1 MAILRIE
8 NMLLWDGTASGV
20 LSSGALEAVDGAI
33 TYVGPAAGLPEAAQ
47 PADLRET
54 IDGAGMLL
62 MPGMVNAHTHLAMT
76 LFRGYADDMPLK
88 PWLEEKIW
96 PIEMKLTGEDVY
108 WGSML
113 GIVEMLRAGV
123 TCFNDMYHFFED
135 GTRAAVDGGIRAL
148 PSGVLLGF
156 VGDPLENLKKAV
168 EFALRSRTERITPM
182 LGPHAPYTCSD
193 ELLRAV
199 RDAALEHGLAV
210 HIHLSETQQEVA
222 DSVGAHG
229 ATPVRHL
236 ADLGLLDGHVTAAHC
251 VHLTDEDT
259 EILTEKRVGIAHCPG
274 SNMKLASGFQPL
286 PKLLEAG
293 ALVGLGTDGAASNN
307 NLDLLEEA
315 RLAALLHKG
324 FSGDPTVINA
334 HQALRMATI
343 GGAAAVG
350 LEQQIGTLEVG
361 KRADCILVNLQGA
374 HTQPLFDVES
384 QMVYAAQSSDVDTVI
399 VDGEVLVKGGQLTRL
414 DEAEVIARATACAR
428 RLAGG

>member
-1 MAILRIE
+1 MATLRIE
-8 NMLLWDGTASGV
+8 NARLWDGTEAATLAGA
-20 LSSGALEAVDGAI
+20 ALEAVDGVI
-33 TYVGPAAGLPEAAQ
+33 TYVGPASGLAERGQ
-47 PADLRET
+47 PQGRAEI
-54 IDGAGMLL
+54 IDGNAMLL

-135 GTRAAVDGGIRAL
+135 GTRAAQDGGIRAL

-156 VGDPLENLKKAV
+156 VGDPLENLKQAV
-168 EFALRSRTERITPM
+168 EFALRTRTGRITPM

-199 RDAALEHGLAV
+199 RDAALEHDISV
-210 HIHLSETQQEVA
+210 HIHLSETRQEVE
-222 DSVGAHG
+222 DSLKAHG
-229 ATPVRHL
+229 VTPVRHL
-236 ADLGLLDGHVTAAHC
+236 ADLGLLDAHVTAAHC
-251 VHLTDEDT
+251 VHLTDEDI
-259 EILTEKRVGIAHCPG
+259 ELLAEKGVGVAHCPG

-286 PKLLEAG
+286 PKLLAAG
-293 ALVGLGTDGAASNN
+293 AVVGLGTDGAASNN

-324 FSGDPTVINA
+324 YSGDPTVVNA
-334 HQALRMATI
+334 HQALRMATM
-343 GGAAAVG
+343 GGAEAVG
-350 LEQQIGTLEVG
+350 LGAQIGTLEVG
-361 KRADCILVNLQGA
+361 KRADCLLVNLQGA

-384 QMVYAAQSSDVDTVI
+384 QMVYAAQSADVDTVI

-414 DEAEVIARATACAR
+414 DEEEVIARATACAR
-428 RLAGG
+428 ALAGC